1 MNLAQN
7 PEELQ
12 SNQESQ
18 NQTQTNIVSQP
29 NNQEPKIQTHR
40 NIQGMIFHWWHKIAL
55 ILLTFHGLFG
65 LFESV
70 KFLFIEYPELNHM
83 LELHQINVQEVNH
96 LLAKVIITVVV
107 TFVTVLFAIRLSKV
121 TETTAHNIDLLVATF
136 LIITTQFIQKYLI
149 QLDLLNLVL
158 SLFS

>member
-18 NQTQTNIVSQP
+18 NQTQTTIVSQP